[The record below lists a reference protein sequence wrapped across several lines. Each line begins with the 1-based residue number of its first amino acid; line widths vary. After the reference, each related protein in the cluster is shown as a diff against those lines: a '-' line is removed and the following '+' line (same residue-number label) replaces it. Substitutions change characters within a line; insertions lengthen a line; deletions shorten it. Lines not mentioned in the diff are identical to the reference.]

1 MRNEGIKN
9 VYTAYKQQFGYVPKL
24 IVSAPGRVNLIG
36 EHTDYN
42 DGFVLPMAINKKIVL
57 GGSPRNDDIIRLY
70 SMNFEEV
77 EEFSISFL
85 LKENSWTDYL
95 KGVIDELLKA
105 GHSVKGF
112 NAVLVGDIPQGAGLS
127 SSAAIEVTTA
137 FFLAQLNTIEMLPEE
152 MAKLCQRAE
161 NNFVGMNCGIMDQ
174 FISRLGQKDHALYL
188 DCRDL
193 SYQLI
198 PCILGEYLVVICN
211 SNVEH
216 KLVDSAYN
224 ERRAQCEEG
233 VRLLQMKL
241 EGITALRDVSYEQL
255 EKYISLLPPIVY
267 QRCKHVITEN
277 ERVEKAVKA
286 LRQSDIKKFGNL
298 LNASHASLRDDYEVS
313 CEEVDHL
320 VDIAQHIEGTAGSRI
335 TGGGFGGCTV
345 SLVKESTLER
355 FQDIILKE
363 YATRTGITAEIYISK
378 AEDGVRVE
386 KI

>member
-1 MRNEGIKN
+1 MQNEGIKN
-9 VYTAYKQQFGYVPKL
+9 VYTTYKQQFDHVPEL

-42 DGFVLPMAINKKIVL
+42 DGFVLPVAIDKKIVL
-57 GGSPRNDDIIRLY
+57 GGSSRDDDIAHLY
-70 SMNFEEV
+70 SMNFEKV
-77 EEFSISFL
+77 EEFSISSL

-127 SSAAIEVTTA
+127 SSAAIEVATA
-137 FFLAQLNTIEMLPEE
+137 FFLAQLNTLDMPPEE

-174 FISRLGQKDHALYL
+174 FISRFGQKDHALYL

-198 PCILGEYLVVICN
+198 PCVLGEYVVVICN
-211 SNVEH
+211 SNVGH

-255 EKYISLLPPIVY
+255 EKYASLLPPIIY
-267 QRCKHVITEN
+267 QRCKHVITED
-277 ERVEKAVKA
+277 ERVESAVKA
-286 LRQSDIKKFGNL
+286 LQRSDIEGFGTL

-345 SLVKESTLER
+345 SLVKESTLEK
-355 FQDIILKE
+355 FQNIILRE
-363 YATRTGITAEIYISK
+363 YATRTGITAEIYTSK
-378 AEDGVRVE
+378 AENGVRVE

>member
-1 MRNEGIKN
+1 
-9 VYTAYKQQFGYVPKL
+9 
-24 IVSAPGRVNLIG
+24 
-36 EHTDYN
+36 
-42 DGFVLPMAINKKIVL
+42 
-57 GGSPRNDDIIRLY
+57 
-70 SMNFEEV
+70 MNFGEMQ
-77 EEFSISFL
+77 EFSISSL
-85 LKENSWTDYL
+85 LKKNSWADYL

-105 GHSVKGF
+105 GHPVKGF
-112 NAVLVGDIPQGAGLS
+112 NAVLVGNIPQGAGLS
-127 SSAAIEVTTA
+127 SSAAIEVATA
-137 FFLAQLNTIEMLPEE
+137 FFLAQLNTLDIPPEE
-152 MAKLCQRAE
+152 MAKLCQQAE

-198 PCILGEYLVVICN
+198 PCMLGEYLVVICN

-255 EKYISLLPPIVY
+255 EKYASLLPSIVY

-277 ERVEKAVKA
+277 ARVEKAVKA
-286 LRQSDIKKFGNL
+286 LRQGDIEEFGTL

-320 VDIAQHIEGTAGSRI
+320 VDVAQHIEGTVGSRI

-345 SLVKESTLER
+345 SLVKESSLEK
-355 FQDIILKE
+355 FQDSILEE
-363 YATRTGITAEIYISK
+363 YATRTGIRAEIYISK

-386 KI
+386 DI